1 MLNLLIENQIS
12 IDFKKE
18 TIDNTVHLG
27 TTKPVL
33 LDCSLKSYLEM
44 LDLQCLFWTM
54 PGDTVLTAQTVQCS
68 GVLKNK
74 MYIILQLKNNSLW
87 FHHDVSSGNKAGAT
101 NL

>member
-1 MLNLLIENQIS
+1 
-12 IDFKKE
+12 
-18 TIDNTVHLG
+18 
-27 TTKPVL
+27 
-33 LDCSLKSYLEM
+33 M